1 MKAHFNTVNQVR
13 RMGAFGFSA
22 QAIAKDTGLTVADVR
37 RLLHRRS
44 GKRKYERA
52 CAWKM
57 MKEGVPLNLSEK
69 SCRISES
76 LCSATWKNRPVP
88 YPPPIHR
95 LRLVHEGLH

>member
-57 MKEGVPLNLSEK
+57 MKEGVPINLIEK
-69 SCRISES
+69 SFRISK
-76 LCSATWKNRPVP
+76 LQRIAM
-88 YPPPIHR
+88 
-95 LRLVHEGLH
+95 LRYLEKQASTLPAANPSPTVST